1 ACASHAGNA
10 WRATAGWKRI
20 TRCWKRSARCAG
32 GRAARRV
39 LRSWARTRRPGWG
52 RFPAPWTPPPPPPC
66 SAHLQAAPPRPL
78 LRELAALREVLTA
91 DRPLLLVLED
101 LQWADHA
108 TVDGL
113 AALARRRAPAHLV
126 LVATYRPVD
135 LAFWAHP
142 LQTLTQ
148 DLQVHQLC
156 HELAVE
162 PLSAA
167 DIAAY
172 LAAVAAVA
180 PLPEG
185 LAALLYRHSQG
196 NPLFMPS

>member
-1 ACASHAGNA
+1 MAE
-10 WRATAGWKRI
+10 
-20 TRCWKRSARCAG
+20 
-32 GRAARRV
+32 
-39 LRSWARTRRPGWG
+39 
-52 RFPAPWTPPPPPPC
+52 
-66 SAHLQAAPPRPL
+66 L
-78 LRELAALREVLTA
+78 LEVLTA
-91 DRPLLLVLED
+91 DWPLLLVLED
-101 LQWADHA
+101 LQWVDPA

-148 DLQVHQLC
+148 DLRVHQLC
-156 HELAVE
+156 HDLAVE

-172 LAAVAAVA
+172 LAAVAAGA
-180 PLPEG
+180 PCRRGWPRCSPATPRAIPCSCG
-185 LAALLYRHSQG
+185 LCSTT
-196 NPLFMPS
+196 

>member
-1 ACASHAGNA
+1 ARRASSERGL
-10 WRATAGWKRI
+10 R
-20 TRCWKRSARCAG
+20 
-32 GRAARRV
+32 GRVRERV
-39 LRSWARTRRPGWG
+39 LREVGD
-52 RFPAPWTPPPPPPC
+52 
-66 SAHLQAAPPRPL
+66 L
-78 LRELAALREVLTA
+78 LEVLAA

-101 LQWADHA
+101 LQWADPA

-135 LAFWAHP
+135 LAFGAHP

-148 DLQVHQLC
+148 DLRVHQLW
-156 HELAVE
+156 HDLVVE

-172 LAAVAAVA
+172 LAAAAGA
-180 PLPEG
+180 
-185 LAALLYRHSQG
+185 
-196 NPLFMPS
+196 